1 MVAMLFSMFIVTV
14 MIIEPALFVGKLL
27 LNIVPDMRVDKFV
40 LHSCF
45 VLFCFGLVLLFA
57 LYHHLIIWEVKLY
70 TPLNYLSFQ

>member
-40 LHSCF
+40 WM
-45 VLFCFGLVLLFA
+45 
-57 LYHHLIIWEVKLY
+57 LYRLC
-70 TPLNYLSFQ
+70 